1 LKFNKKPQII
11 LNYFKTKR
19 KITFKSQKNSLTAL
33 EKTKREIYTILIVQA
48 LVLNLKRR
56 FAYEENA

>member
-1 LKFNKKPQII
+1 LKFNKKSQII

-56 FAYEENA
+56 FVYEENA